1 MVTVTFFS
9 RSEVESTTST
19 KNGDFIFSGTTT
31 DDTYIMMDDGERT
44 MAPDK
49 SDETKSVREGRQ
61 KRRRRSRSLAAPAKP
76 APRGSIP
83 VLEDS
88 DIRIEV
94 PARSFDSWKRQQIQS
109 HAMLLAKRE
118 SGAWKGST
126 SSWQWEML
134 VSTER
139 GPVDQP
145 QKRQWRACAE
155 RKIPFTALMTPASD
169 AVLTLETKGSYLLSL
184 GSYSDN
190 HGEDESY
197 REEGERPSLALR
209 FYGKLLSL
217 AEHSQFLVVSSVF
230 CNFGV

>member
-1 MVTVTFFS
+1 MAS
-9 RSEVESTTST
+9 D
-19 KNGDFIFSGTTT
+19 KKA
-31 DDTYIMMDDGERT
+31 T
-44 MAPDK
+44 MAPNQ
-49 SDETKSVREGRQ
+49 SGETNSVRQGPQ
-61 KRRRRSRSLAAPAKP
+61 KKRRRSRVNAAPAKL

-83 VLEDS
+83 VLKDS

-118 SGAWKGST
+118 SGGWKGST

-145 QKRQWRACAE
+145 KKRHWRPCAE
-155 RKIPFTALMTPASD
+155 RKIPFTTLETPASD

-184 GSYSDN
+184 GSHSD
-190 HGEDESY
+190 HYHEDDSH
-197 REEGERPSLALR
+197 REDRERPSLALR
-209 FYGKLLSL
+209 FYGKLV
-217 AEHSQFLVVSSVF
+217 AGGTFLLVSSVL
-230 CNFGV
+230 

>member
-1 MVTVTFFS
+1 
-9 RSEVESTTST
+9 
-19 KNGDFIFSGTTT
+19 
-31 DDTYIMMDDGERT
+31 
-44 MAPDK
+44 MAPDQ
-49 SDETKSVREGRQ
+49 SGETTSVRQEPQ
-61 KRRRRSRSLAAPAKP
+61 KRRRRSRSLAAPAKR

-134 VSTER
+134 VATET
-139 GPVDQP
+139 GPIDQSK
-145 QKRQWRACAE
+145 KRQWRPCAE
-155 RKIPFTALMTPASD
+155 RKIPFTALETPASD

-184 GSYSDN
+184 GSHSDHHREEES
-190 HGEDESY
+190 HG
-197 REEGERPSLALR
+197 EEGERPSLALR
-209 FYGKLLSL
+209 FYGKLV
-217 AEHSQFLVVSSVF
+217 AGGTFLVVSSVL
-230 CNFGV
+230 